1 MSIRSNA
8 RSLGG
13 PLLAAAALMIPTA
26 LDAQAEAYGAEAP
39 PIEAATT
46 LVDSTGAE
54 IGTATFI
61 ETPNE
66 GVLIRLSLMNAP
78 PGEHAV
84 HVHETG
90 RCEPSFSAAGSHYA
104 PEDESHGVLHE
115 EGSHAGDLPNVT
127 VPESGR
133 LEVELVA
140 ADLTLRPNEENSLF
154 DGDGSALIMHQGADD
169 YRSQPSGDAGPEI
182 ACGVIL

>member
-1 MSIRSNA
+1 MA
-8 RSLGG
+8 GG
-13 PLLAAAALMIPTA
+13 V
-26 LDAQAEAYGAEAP
+26 
-39 PIEAATT
+39 
-46 LVDSTGAE
+46 VDSTGAE

-140 ADLTLRPNEENSLF
+140 TDLTLRPNEENSLF
-154 DGDGSALIMHQGADD
+154 DGDGSALIMHEGADD
-169 YRSQPSGDAGPEI
+169 FLAKPFELPELEARLVALRTGPGVRSSARRRSR
-182 ACGVIL
+182 GVSSYMGSRNRR